1 MALFWPIITVAGLDN
16 NRYQERIEGQVTAQN
31 GTFLRWL
38 AEFPAKRGFPIFPGC
53 LTVSNQCCPTYS
65 M

>member
-31 GTFLRWL
+31 GTFLR
-38 AEFPAKRGFPIFPGC
+38 
-53 LTVSNQCCPTYS
+53 
-65 M
+65 